1 MIEKTRT
8 EVFSLVRSS
17 RKAQI
22 SVALLTVVL
31 VVASVLLFKA
41 KTIQVDVDGNKTRLT
56 TIDSTVGGA
65 LKHSRLGIF
74 PEDIVEPDRTT
85 LVSKDLEIKI
95 TRSMPVKLTVDGQTY
110 NTRTPAPTVGE
121 AIQDLSNRLGLD
133 LKEKDEVNLDRK
145 EAIVAD
151 AELNVQRAVP
161 IKVKVDGKE
170 LDTYLAP
177 RTVEEALKKLEVVLN
192 EKDKV
197 SLPLDQMIKADD
209 QIQVFRVTEKIE
221 NVKSE
226 IPYQIVA
233 QPADFPVG
241 LPDRVMKKG
250 ANGEHEQ
257 VIKVMFED
265 GKEVERLV
273 LQQQVLRA
281 PVNQVVS
288 RGAQTTISRGGQTIQ
303 FKRAYL
309 MRASAYSGGGMTAT
323 GHDVH
328 WGVIAVDPKVISLGT
343 QLYVDGYGEAVALD
357 TGGAIKGNRVD
368 LYMNSEEA
376 AQSWGVRSVIVYVK

>member
-133 LKEKDEVNLDRK
+133 LKETDEVNLDRK

-209 QIQVFRVTEKIE
+209 QIQVVRVTEKIE

>member
-133 LKEKDEVNLDRK
+133 LKETDEVNLDRK

-241 LPDRVMKKG
+241 LPDRVVKKG

-257 VIKVMFED
+257 VVKVTFED

>member
-8 EVFSLVRSS
+8 KVVSLVRSS

-22 SVALLTVVL
+22 SVALLTVFL
-31 VVASVLLFKA
+31 VVASLLLIKA
-41 KTIQVDVDGNKTRLT
+41 KTIQVEVDGKDMRLT
-56 TIDSTVGGA
+56 TINSTVGGA
-65 LKHSRLGIF
+65 LKNSRLGIF
-74 PEDIVEPDRTT
+74 NEDIVEPDRTT
-85 LVSKDLEIKI
+85 LVSKDLKIKVI
-95 TRSMPVKLTVDGQTY
+95 RSLPVKLIVDGQTFSV
-110 NTRTPAPTVGE
+110 RTPASTVGE
-121 AIQDLSNRLGLD
+121 AIQDLSDHLGLN
-133 LKEKDEVNLDRK
+133 LKDTDEVNLDRK
-145 EAIVAD
+145 ATIVAD

-177 RTVEEALKKLEVVLN
+177 RTVEEALKKLEVVLS

-197 SLPLDQMIKADD
+197 NLPLNQMIKADD
-209 QIQVFRVTEKIE
+209 QIQVVRVTEKLE
-221 NVKSE
+221 DVKSE

-233 QPADFPVG
+233 QPAEFPVG
-241 LPDRVMKKG
+241 LPDRVLKKG
-250 ANGEHEQ
+250 SNGEHEQ
-257 VIKVMFED
+257 VVKVTYED
-265 GKEVERLV
+265 GKETDRQV

-309 MRASAYSGGGMTAT
+309 MSASAYSGPGVTAT
-323 GHDVH
+323 GQDVH
-328 WGVIAVDPKVISLGT
+328 WGVIAVDPRIISLGT
-343 QLYVDGYGEAVALD
+343 QLYVEGYGEAVALD

-368 LYMNSEEA
+368 LYMNTEEA

>member
-8 EVFSLVRSS
+8 KVFSLVRSS

-41 KTIQVDVDGNKTRLT
+41 KTIQVEVDGSKTHLT
-56 TIDSTVGGA
+56 TINSTVGGA

-85 LVSKDLEIKI
+85 LVSKGLEIKI
-95 TRSMPVKLTVDGQTY
+95 TRSLPVKLTVDGETY
-110 NTRTPAPTVGE
+110 TVRTPAPTVGE
-121 AIQDLSNRLGLD
+121 AIQDLSDHLGLD
-133 LKEKDEVNLDRK
+133 LKETDEVNLDQ
-145 EAIVAD
+145 EATIVAD
-151 AELNVQRAVP
+151 AEINVQRAVP
-161 IKVKVDGKE
+161 IKVRVDGKE

-177 RTVEEALKKLEVVLN
+177 RTVEEALKKLEFALN

-197 SLPLDQMIKADD
+197 SLPLDQMIKAGD
-209 QIQVFRVTEKIE
+209 QIQVVRVTEKLE

-226 IPYQIVA
+226 IPYQIVS
-233 QPADFPVG
+233 QPAEFPVG
-241 LPDRVMKKG
+241 LPDRVVKRG

-257 VIKVMFED
+257 VVKVTFED
-265 GKEVERLV
+265 GKETERQI

-288 RGAQTTISRGGQTIQ
+288 RGAQTTVSRGGQTIQ

-309 MRASAYSGGGMTAT
+309 MSASAYSGGGVTAT

-328 WGVIAVDPKVISLGT
+328 WGVIAVDPRIISLGT
-343 QLYVDGYGEAVALD
+343 KLYVDGYGEAVALD

-368 LYMNSEEA
+368 LYMNTEEA
-376 AQSWGVRSVIVYVK
+376 AWSWGVRSVIVYVK

>member
-133 LKEKDEVNLDRK
+133 LKETDEVNLDRK

-192 EKDKV
+192 EMDKV

-209 QIQVFRVTEKIE
+209 QIQVVRVTEKIE

-241 LPDRVMKKG
+241 LPDRIVNKG

-257 VIKVMFED
+257 VVKVMFED